1 MELWIWCGTIVD
13 VFRGEE
19 GGLGVGFKIASIKMV
34 VLTKLLFDVVV
45 EVYIVFKVDVVV
57 KVNVVTKVDVVG

>member
-1 MELWIWCGTIVD
+1 MYSG
-13 VFRGEE
+13 GEE

-57 KVNVVTKVDVVG
+57 KVNVVA

>member
-1 MELWIWCGTIVD
+1 MYSGG
-13 VFRGEE
+13 GE
-19 GGLGVGFKIASIKMV
+19 GLGVGFKIANIKMV

-57 KVNVVTKVDVVG
+57 KVNVVA